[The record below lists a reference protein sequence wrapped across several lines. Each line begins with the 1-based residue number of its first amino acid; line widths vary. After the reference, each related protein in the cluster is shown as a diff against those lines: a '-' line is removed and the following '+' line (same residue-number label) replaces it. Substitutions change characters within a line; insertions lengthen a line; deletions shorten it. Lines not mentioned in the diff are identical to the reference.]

1 MPSASLPSVW
11 EQIDSWMRPKILD
24 ATPSEI
30 KDWVTQRT
38 GQGCVDDSHVVLYY
52 LMKTFAPGQYFQAG
66 MLKEKQGILDGV
78 DNRFMRIIMTES
90 GLMSTRK

>member
-1 MPSASLPSVW
+1 MTLSKASLAFFA
-11 EQIDSWMRPKILD
+11 MF
-24 ATPSEI
+24 
-30 KDWVTQRT
+30 
-38 GQGCVDDSHVVLYY
+38 
-52 LMKTFAPGQYFQAG
+52 MKTFAPGQYFQAG